1 MDDYSKTSCLYVL
14 WQWQFDCYIE
24 NQPSS
29 IYGAEM
35 PAHLYLFFIH
45 IFFQLSFDLIRCLQ
59 NNKYKTQIRDFEGK
73 RMHMRNARQ
82 QQP

>member
-35 PAHLYLFFIH
+35 PAHLYCICFSFTF
-45 IFFQLSFDLIRCLQ
+45 FFQSSFDLIRCLQ
-59 NNKYKTQIRDFEGK
+59 NKNIV
-73 RMHMRNARQ
+73 
-82 QQP
+82 